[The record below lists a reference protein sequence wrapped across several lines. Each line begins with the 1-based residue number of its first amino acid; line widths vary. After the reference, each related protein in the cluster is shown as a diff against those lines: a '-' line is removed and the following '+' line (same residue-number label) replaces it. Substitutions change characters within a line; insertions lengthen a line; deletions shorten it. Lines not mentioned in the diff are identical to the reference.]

1 MPATE
6 LDKMPVYGEMDA
18 DEVKLYVDE
27 SRSLENLRHI
37 RRMALLRHMIDSETG
52 EKVAKA
58 LRVSYKTVSRAVE
71 SVQLTA
77 RMSAELERHLLLG
90 GGSTAAQQRESV
102 RELEERVGTLEERL
116 GRNIEE
122 LRGAIEK
129 ATAEVRKEQA
139 LGSDG
144 WNGGCRR
151 WKAEGRS
158 GLLERP
164 EDG

>member
-1 MPATE
+1 
-6 LDKMPVYGEMDA
+6 MPVYGEMDA

-27 SRSLENLRHI
+27 SGSLENLRHI

-58 LRVSYKTVSRAVE
+58 LKVSYKTVSRAVE

-90 GGSTAAQQRESV
+90 GDSTAAQQRESV
-102 RELEERVGTLEERL
+102 RELEERL

-129 ATAEVRKEQA
+129 ATTEVRKEQA
-139 LGSDG
+139 LGSGG

-151 WKAEGRS
+151 WKADGAFRTPRKTGRRLRRLRGDHS
-158 GLLERP
+158 TTW
-164 EDG
+164 